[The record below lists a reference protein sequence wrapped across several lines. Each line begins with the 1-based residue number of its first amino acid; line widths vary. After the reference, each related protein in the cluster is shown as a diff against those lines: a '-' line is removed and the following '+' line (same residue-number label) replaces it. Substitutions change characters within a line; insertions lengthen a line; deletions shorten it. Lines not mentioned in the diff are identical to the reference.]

1 MTEEEELQFAL
12 ALSLNSEQPRPSTSR
27 SPSPIIPQQTLRPEL
42 PSRAMSIQDQLA
54 EVRRQ
59 RARHYQDHQ
68 VDQAVEATK
77 SVPRTG
83 DTNAGISKTAAGA
96 GSGKKRALE
105 ETEDVKTTM
114 NGRSIMD
121 EEGDDDDEIEF
132 VGIKKVKA
140 EPKQDRT
147 TRVSS
152 RHHRVRPC
160 QPDQYHS
167 ANSAPLFSHYRH
179 PLPPPRRIPYLNLP
193 LPFLPSSTHP
203 SA

>member
-1 MTEEEELQFAL
+1 
-12 ALSLNSEQPRPSTSR
+12 
-27 SPSPIIPQQTLRPEL
+27 
-42 PSRAMSIQDQLA
+42 MSIQDQLA

-77 SVPRTG
+77 GVPRTG
-83 DTNAGISKTAAGA
+83 DTKAGISKTTMGA

-105 ETEDVKTTM
+105 ETEDVKTTT

-121 EEGDDDDEIEF
+121 EEGDGDDEIEF

-152 RHHRVRPC
+152 RCLRIRSSRPE
-160 QPDQYHS
+160 QYH
-167 ANSAPLFSHYRH
+167 FS
-179 PLPPPRRIPYLNLP
+179 
-193 LPFLPSSTHP
+193 
-203 SA
+203 

>member
-1 MTEEEELQFAL
+1 
-12 ALSLNSEQPRPSTSR
+12 
-27 SPSPIIPQQTLRPEL
+27 
-42 PSRAMSIQDQLA
+42 MSIQDQLA

-83 DTNAGISKTAAGA
+83 DTKAGISRTAAGP
-96 GSGKKRALE
+96 GSSKKRALE

-114 NGRSIMD
+114 DGRSTMD
-121 EEGDDDDEIEF
+121 EEGDDDSEIEF

-152 RHHRVRPC
+152 RGLRIRPSR
-160 QPDQYHS
+160 PEQYH
-167 ANSAPLFSHYRH
+167 FS
-179 PLPPPRRIPYLNLP
+179 
-193 LPFLPSSTHP
+193 
-203 SA
+203 